1 MAEVIIWSA
10 VAVVG
15 VAVAWAAVVVEVAHR
30 RRRAAVKAIL
40 DADRPSVQPAVGEEQ
55 PALAVIPHR
64 DRGDGLPL
72 GVGIYDPIQ
81 KILRERGQR

>member
-1 MAEVIIWSA
+1 MWVLLALVASA
-10 VAVVG
+10 L
-15 VAVAWAAVVVEVAHR
+15 AWVAVVVEVAHR
-30 RRRAAVKAIL
+30 RRARSRAALA
-40 DADRPSVQPAVGEEQ
+40 ADRPSVQPAAGEEQ

-64 DRGDGLPL
+64 ERGDGLPL